1 MKRGRVIWGIL
12 IVIGIGILL
21 GYALLWFTPQSTKNK
36 APFSAEN
43 ARPEGLKALYRFY
56 QVRGYQVKLWKQNY
70 QQLPNSTGDLLMI
83 VGPQVE
89 APNQQTYQVL
99 MDWVR
104 KGNTVV
110 LWSPVESDWTNR
122 FGFGGIS
129 CPESNKRQV
138 LSLEK
143 SVWFQ
148 RTKRINWPSG
158 QCVSPKLTHEDVL
171 IDSQYHSL
179 MVKRRVGQ
187 GEVYYTPETE
197 ILINNQIH
205 REDHMQLLLGL
216 AEGVSGTIWFD
227 ESVHPWPPRLQPNVH
242 NPESNLSEEEF
253 QPPPTIFE
261 FLNLDGWMV
270 LLQLILVLFLFLYM
284 KGKRFSRPRDEWKQG
299 KRNALEY
306 VEAMARWYD
315 RPDLRNELLK
325 QLSQKLKRELCQTLR
340 ISNHHAEQVLLEKVE
355 HYLGRE
361 YQNRYK
367 KIVSEPAI
375 WNPKTP
381 SSLFLKSAIEIQRL
395 RKELHEW
402 KNKMRNNQS
411 GW

>member
-1 MKRGRVIWGIL
+1 
-12 IVIGIGILL
+12 
-21 GYALLWFTPQSTKNK
+21 
-36 APFSAEN
+36 
-43 ARPEGLKALYRFY
+43 
-56 QVRGYQVKLWKQNY
+56 
-70 QQLPNSTGDLLMI
+70 MI

-89 APNQQTYQVL
+89 SPNQQTYQVL

-104 KGNTVV
+104 KGNKVV

-122 FGFGGIS
+122 FGFEGVS
-129 CPESNKRQV
+129 CPESNKKQV

-143 SVWFQ
+143 GVWFQ

-158 QCVSPKLTHEDVL
+158 QCVLPELTHEDVL

-179 MVKRRVGQ
+179 MVKKRVGQ

-205 REDHMQLLLGL
+205 REDHMQLLLGIV
-216 AEGVSGTIWFD
+216 EGISGTIWFD
-227 ESVHPWPPRLQPNVH
+227 ESVHPWPPRLQPNLH
-242 NPESNLSEEEF
+242 NQESDFSEEEF

-270 LLQLILVLFLFLYM
+270 LLQLILVLFLFLYR
-284 KGKRFSRPRDEWKQG
+284 KGKRFSKPRGEWKQR

-325 QLSQKLKRELCQTLR
+325 QLSKKLKGELFQTLR
-340 ISNHHAEQVLLEKVE
+340 ISNHYSEQFVLEKVE
-355 HYLGRE
+355 QYLGRE
-361 YQNRYK
+361 YQSRYK
-367 KIVSEPAI
+367 KIVSETAN
-375 WNPKTP
+375 WNHKTS
-381 SSLFLKSAIEIQRL
+381 SSLFLKSMIEIQRL
-395 RKELHEW
+395 RKELYEW
-402 KNKMRNNQS
+402 KKKMRSNR
-411 GW
+411 